1 MARDLLGN
9 KKITKEDRYTRHKT
23 TFTKSD
29 EYWEYFKMFLILL
42 AGYTHFHFIIMGWTI

>member
-1 MARDLLGN
+1 MARNIFGT
-9 KKITKEDRYTRHKT
+9 KKITKEDRYTRGRT

-42 AGYTHFHFIIMGWTI
+42 IGYIFFHFIVMGWSW

>member
-1 MARDLLGN
+1 MARNWLGN
-9 KKITKEDRYTRHKT
+9 KRITKEDKYTRGRT

-42 AGYTHFHFIIMGWTI
+42 IGYVFFHFIIMGWTL